1 MADEVEIE
9 ENKDGNFEFRQ
20 GRISRLFVC
29 LKSMAMIYFVFVAGI
44 LCTVLVGWMTDR
56 IAFSDS
62 IQDTQVIIRDLS
74 VANQKLAELE
84 GIKNSIIRQRDD
96 ANKNLNKV
104 QGKIVELELEISQ
117 LKQMPPAPP
126 AVVPAPQKPAAGTT
140 EAPKQT
146 SGRAN
151 PWK

>member
-1 MADEVEIE
+1 MADEVEME
-9 ENKDGNFEFRQ
+9 ENKDGNYK

-62 IQDTQVIIRDLS
+62 IQDTQAIIRDLS
-74 VANQKLAELE
+74 VANHKLAELE
-84 GIKNSIIRQRDD
+84 DIKNSIIRQRDD
-96 ANKNLNKV
+96 AKQKLNEAN
-104 QGKIVELELEISQ
+104 GKIVELELEISKFQ
-117 LKQMPPAPP
+117 QKPAPQALP
-126 AVVPAPQKPAAGTT
+126 VVPATQKTAAGTT
-140 EAPKQT
+140 AASEQT
-146 SGRAN
+146 GRAN